1 MIGLSDQ
8 VRELVGERAPDL
20 VVRREVGPLAA
31 TAVVAAAVAK
41 SIDPTE
47 FETTVVPAL
56 FAVLERDRDA
66 AARAEAPLGDLL
78 ERNGGYGD
86 PDSPGAAMGTALT
99 TVMAAVRMTTG
110 SASASEV
117 VAGWMAVWT
126 LVEVLGEVEALP
138 EVSQVEF
145 ADLVV
150 HPDYM
155 VAPVPVAWREAA
167 RTVRALRL
175 VDEHDDPWGPMLQE
189 ADVLGAQIKALADTL
204 TALRGPVSQAH
215 PTINDFDFDESRATA
230 LRTAPAE
237 LVDVEQALRV
247 QVEVWLERLRAFDG
261 FRRQGP
267 TPPIPPS
274 AVRRRDLVIGVPP
287 GARDRAGSL
296 FDELARTAGGGTSPV
311 SVRFV
316 EVG

>member
-1 MIGLSDQ
+1 M
-8 VRELVGERAPDL
+8 
-20 VVRREVGPLAA
+20 AA
-31 TAVVAAAVAK
+31 TAVVAAAVVQAF
-41 SIDPTE
+41 DPTE
-47 FETTVVPAL
+47 FETTVVPVL
-56 FAVLERDRDA
+56 SAVLERDRDA

-78 ERNGGYGD
+78 RRNGGYGD
-86 PDSPGAAMGTALT
+86 PDSPAAAMGAALT

-117 VAGWMAVWT
+117 VTGWMALWT
-126 LVEVLGEVEALP
+126 LVELLGEVEALP

-150 HPDYM
+150 HPDYL
-155 VAPVPVAWREAA
+155 VAPVPVTWREAA

-175 VDEHDDPWGPMLQE
+175 VDEHDDPWGPMLEE
-189 ADVLGAQIKALADTL
+189 ADVLGTQVKALADTL
-204 TALRGPVSQAH
+204 IALRGPVSQAH
-215 PTINDFDFDESRATA
+215 PTINDFDFDDGRATA

-237 LVDVEQALRV
+237 LVDDEQALRV
-247 QVEVWLERLRAFDG
+247 QVEVWVERLRAFDG

-274 AVRRRDLVIGVPP
+274 AVRRRDLVIGVPS
-287 GARDRAGSL
+287 GARARAGSL
-296 FDELARTAGGGTSPV
+296 FEELDRTAGGRTPSV